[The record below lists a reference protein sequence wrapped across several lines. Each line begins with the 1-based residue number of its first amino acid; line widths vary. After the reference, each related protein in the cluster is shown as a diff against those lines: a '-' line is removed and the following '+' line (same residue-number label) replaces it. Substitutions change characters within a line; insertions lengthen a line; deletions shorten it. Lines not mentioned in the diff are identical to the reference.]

1 MITKSVSMKSL
12 VLASAM
18 FVLCLAGI
26 AHANVILNGDF
37 ESITTANFSQTSLVA
52 GNAGTYGVWH
62 TQPANW
68 VVAPG
73 GPSGST
79 QFAQHLQN
87 TVILYQGFNA
97 TGLSAGTNI
106 TFSFDYI
113 YQFGFTGPEET
124 AYVVGLHNGEVI
136 DVFAP
141 FLPYPGSVLS
151 SSALAIGSD
160 WTHVSTSFALGGT
173 YDAIAVVFGAG
184 AFGDTHGLRGVD
196 NISVNVPEPST
207 LLLLGSALVGL
218 VGYRRRK
225 RMT

>member
-1 MITKSVSMKSL
+1 MMAKSVSTKGL
-12 VLASAM
+12 VLALVM

-26 AHANVILNGDF
+26 AHANAILNGDF

-68 VVAPG
+68 IVAPG

-124 AYVVGLHNGEVI
+124 AYVVGLHNGDTI

-151 SSALAIGSD
+151 SSALAIGSN
-160 WTHVSTSFALGGT
+160 WTNVSTSFILGGN

-196 NISVNVPEPST
+196 NINVSVPEPST
-207 LLLLGSALVGL
+207 LLLLGSGLLGL
-218 VGYRRRK
+218 VGYGRK
-225 RMT
+225 RMMK